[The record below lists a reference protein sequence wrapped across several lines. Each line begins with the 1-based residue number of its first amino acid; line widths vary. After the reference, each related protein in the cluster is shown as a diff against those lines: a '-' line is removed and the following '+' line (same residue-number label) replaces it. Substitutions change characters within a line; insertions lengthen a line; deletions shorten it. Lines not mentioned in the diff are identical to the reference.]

1 MFYEIG
7 VLKNFVKF
15 TRKYLYQSLIF
26 DKVPLRKMRIKCMC
40 FHMKFWKF
48 LRTTLSC
55 NTSAGFL
62 LNVAKL
68 KENNKYNYKLNGTKQ
83 NSNLKLFSLFVIYC
97 IQGRKNI
104 NVICETWFPGFHQ
117 NKSLNKYIVFS
128 KNYHF
133 LLEYLFMKKT

>member
-26 DKVPLRKMRIKCMC
+26 DKVPLTKMRIKRMC
-40 FHMKFWKF
+40 FHMKFRKF
-48 LRTTLSC
+48 LRTTFSC

-68 KENNKYNYKLNGTKQ
+68 KENNKYNYKLNGKQ
-83 NSNLKLFSLFVIYC
+83 SKTVTRNYSNCYLLYT
-97 IQGRKNI
+97 RK
-104 NVICETWFPGFHQ
+104 
-117 NKSLNKYIVFS
+117 KKYKCDMLDLVS
-128 KNYHF
+128 WVA
-133 LLEYLFMKKT
+133 LEQEFEQRHCY